1 MIIDT
6 HCHLDDKRYKENF
19 DEIINNSMELGVG
32 GFIIPGADINDLA
45 RAKEL
50 SYKYNN
56 IYFAVGIHPYQA
68 KDFDEEILKE
78 FLQSD
83 RCIAVGECG
92 LDYFRLPKDEL
103 QKEQEKKLQKDIF
116 EKQLKL
122 AVKYKL
128 PVIVHIRDASRDSLE
143 LLLKYANDLVG
154 GVLHCYNASEILL
167 SLSKHNFY
175 FGIGGVVTFK
185 NAKKLVEILPKIPL
199 DKLLLETDSPYLT
212 PHPYRGKL
220 NNPSYTTHILEKMA
234 NILDIPKSELEKII
248 FDNTKRLFKQF

>member
-1 MIIDT
+1 
-6 HCHLDDKRYKENF
+6 
-19 DEIINNSMELGVG
+19 
-32 GFIIPGADINDLA
+32 
-45 RAKEL
+45 
-50 SYKYNN
+50 
-56 IYFAVGIHPYQA
+56 
-68 KDFDEEILKE
+68 
-78 FLQSD
+78 
-83 RCIAVGECG
+83 

-167 SLSKHNFY
+167 SLSKYNFY